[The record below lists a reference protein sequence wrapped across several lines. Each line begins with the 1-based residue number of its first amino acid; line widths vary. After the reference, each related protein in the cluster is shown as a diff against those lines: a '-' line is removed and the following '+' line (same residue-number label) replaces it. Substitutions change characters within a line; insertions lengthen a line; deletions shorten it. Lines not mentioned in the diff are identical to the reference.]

1 MQRYWAFNLS
11 PNTVARPFN
20 SINGIS
26 PYEPYFLIVSSQ
38 NALLGIMV
46 WTVNKDVSVETEEDV
61 IRSLA
66 VVFAIQGG
74 MGTDVN
80 IVSENFYVIE
90 LQFSIYCLSS
100 FNYRISCCL
109 CVFFIF

>member
-66 VVFAIQGG
+66 VVFALQGG

-80 IVSENFYVIE
+80 IVSRNFYVIE

-100 FNYRISCCL
+100 FNYRICCCL
-109 CVFFIF
+109 CIFLIF

>member
-1 MQRYWAFNLS
+1 M
-11 PNTVARPFN
+11 
-20 SINGIS
+20 
-26 PYEPYFLIVSSQ
+26 
-38 NALLGIMV
+38 
-46 WTVNKDVSVETEEDV
+46 NKDVSVETEEDV

-66 VVFAIQGG
+66 VVFALQGG

-80 IVSENFYVIE
+80 IVSGNFYVIE

-100 FNYRISCCL
+100 FNYRSISCCL

>member
-80 IVSENFYVIE
+80 IVSGNVIE

-100 FNYRISCCL
+100 FNYRICCCL
-109 CVFFIF
+109 CIF

>member
-1 MQRYWAFNLS
+1 M
-11 PNTVARPFN
+11 
-20 SINGIS
+20 
-26 PYEPYFLIVSSQ
+26 
-38 NALLGIMV
+38 
-46 WTVNKDVSVETEEDV
+46 NKDVSVETEEDV

-80 IVSENFYVIE
+80 IVSGNFYVIE

-100 FNYRISCCL
+100 FNYRICCCL
-109 CVFFIF
+109 CIFSFFNSH

>member
-1 MQRYWAFNLS
+1 M
-11 PNTVARPFN
+11 
-20 SINGIS
+20 
-26 PYEPYFLIVSSQ
+26 
-38 NALLGIMV
+38 
-46 WTVNKDVSVETEEDV
+46 NKDVSVETEEDV

-66 VVFAIQGG
+66 VVFALQGG

-80 IVSENFYVIE
+80 IVSGNFYVIE

-109 CVFFIF
+109 WVFLFFNSH

>member
-1 MQRYWAFNLS
+1 M
-11 PNTVARPFN
+11 
-20 SINGIS
+20 
-26 PYEPYFLIVSSQ
+26 
-38 NALLGIMV
+38 
-46 WTVNKDVSVETEEDV
+46 NKDVSVETEEDV

-80 IVSENFYVIE
+80 IVSGNFYVIE

-100 FNYRISCCL
+100 FNFCCCL
-109 CVFFIF
+109 CIFNFLIHIRLPS